1 MQMATEGALELDA
14 SFFADPHA
22 LYARLREQ
30 RPVLPVVTPA
40 GLRVWLVTRYDDVRD
55 ALSDPRLGKDST
67 RFSDVLERHLVDPNN
82 RVFFADAIN
91 KHMLSSDP
99 PDHTRLRRLVSKAFT
114 ARSIAGLRPRIEEIA
129 QDLVEVM
136 ARRVRA
142 GERELDLIDAFAF
155 PLPMTVIAEI
165 LGVPDQDRDSF
176 RVWSNTL
183 LSQAPA
189 EQRESAALSMA
200 RYLGRL
206 VEEKLARPADDMLS
220 VIVSATDVSGTA
232 VPATDVSGTDVS
244 ATDVPATD
252 SDSDGS
258 GDDRLSGPEAV
269 SMAFLLLVAGH
280 ETTVNLIGNGM
291 LALLRQPERMAQLR
305 SHPELTGRAV
315 EEFLRFDGPLNTA
328 TFRHTL
334 EPVTFSGVDIPA
346 DELVLVS
353 LTSAN
358 RDATRYPHP
367 DELDLTRDTGQH
379 LAFGHGI
386 HFCLGAALARLE
398 GEIAFRTLLGRFAD
412 IELAADPAVLAWR
425 SSMILH
431 GLDRLPVRL
440 SQ

>member
-1 MQMATEGALELDA
+1 MQLAAEGALELDA
-14 SFFADPHA
+14 TFFADPHA
-22 LYARLREQ
+22 LYVRLREQ

-40 GLRVWLVTRYDDVRD
+40 GLRVWLVTRYDDVRA
-55 ALSDPRLGKDST
+55 ALSDPRLGKDSA
-67 RFSDVLERHLVDPNN
+67 RFSDVLDRHLVDPNS

-114 ARSIAGLRPRIEEIA
+114 ARSIAALRPRIDAIA
-129 QDLVEVM
+129 QDLVDEM
-136 ARRVRA
+136 ARRVSA
-142 GERELDLIDAFAF
+142 GEHEMDLIDAFAF

-176 RVWSNTL
+176 RTWSNTL
-183 LSQAPA
+183 ISQAPA

-200 RYLGRL
+200 GYLGRL
-206 VEEKLARPADDMLS
+206 VAEKEARPADDMLS
-220 VIVSATDVSGTA
+220 VIVA
-232 VPATDVSGTDVS
+232 
-244 ATDVPATD
+244 ATD
-252 SDSDGS
+252 SDLDSDPDGDLEGGGGS
-258 GDDRLSGPEAV
+258 DRLTGTEAV

-291 LALLRQPERMAQLR
+291 LALLGHPERMAQLR
-305 SHPELTGRAV
+305 SHPELTGQAV

-334 EPVTFSGVDIPA
+334 EPVAFAGVEIPA

-358 RDATRYPHP
+358 RDATRYPRP

-379 LAFGHGI
+379 VAFGHGI

-398 GEIAFRTLLGRFAD
+398 GEIAFRALLGRFAG
-412 IELAADPAVLAWR
+412 IELAAEPAELAWR
-425 SSMILH
+425 SSMIIH

-440 SQ
+440 SR